1 MANVQLPLLVFTTAE
16 NRPRNR
22 SQGQVLSTLGAGARF
37 HCETSGAG
45 CQRFMEGPAA
55 GSD

>member
-1 MANVQLPLLVFTTAE
+1 MANVQLPLVVFTTAE
-16 NRPRNR
+16 NRPGNR